1 MAASWVPNFA
11 TVPETKTTLASQ
23 HCPAVKYLIYPL
35 AGPCRIA
42 YLAGLKR
49 SPLMFA
55 VVHLRDVCYSC
66 LAIFDK
72 MKQNNWPAQIA
83 QLRSVD
89 SKVDLHM

>member
-1 MAASWVPNFA
+1 MVLKDRLRCLLVSSCVLKLSKNQMQP
-11 TVPETKTTLASQ
+11 TLARK

-55 VVHLRDVCYSC
+55 VVNLRDVCYSC
-66 LAIFDK
+66 LAIFD
-72 MKQNNWPAQIA
+72 
-83 QLRSVD
+83 
-89 SKVDLHM
+89 